1 MNTQPSDGRAEPRVL
16 LMVEGA
22 TLRVPGGSAA
32 KVTLRDLS
40 RQGFCTEWPYVLHRG
55 QRVWLKFPDFI
66 QLSKPQRVENKSQF
80 TRVGIVESHFV
91 LNTEHIGEKS
101 AHFSGA

>member
-55 QRVWLKFPDFI
+55 QRVWLKFPDFEI
-66 QLSKPQRVENKSQF
+66 FAAKVAWDQRYVIGCEFDTPLHQAVFS
-80 TRVGIVESHFV
+80 RMIVMM
-91 LNTEHIGEKS
+91 TPD
-101 AHFSGA
+101 